1 MLHLHT
7 LTKPINNKLI
17 LIGFV
22 KMGIS
27 IFVIAE
33 KSKQGYPSSLILFG
47 KLCQIIMPIA
57 R

>member
-47 KLCQIIMPIA
+47 KLCQINIPIA